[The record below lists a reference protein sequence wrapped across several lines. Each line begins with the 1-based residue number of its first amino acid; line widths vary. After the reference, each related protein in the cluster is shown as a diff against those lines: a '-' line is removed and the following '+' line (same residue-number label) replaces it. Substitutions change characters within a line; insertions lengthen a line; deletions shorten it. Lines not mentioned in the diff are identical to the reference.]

1 MEKEE
6 RPMTEEEE
14 FEFRARAEK
23 EKALSSPPQPPTD
36 KPSGWSDV
44 PANALQDVKTL
55 VGGLKTGADVLAQGA
70 ADLPGYLQDT
80 PIKEIGS
87 DILSGAEKGAEFIN
101 QVPQVILDR
110 VNELMTSPVQAFKE
124 HPLNTAAD
132 VGSVVFPLLKG
143 VGATEALEG
152 AARGVAQEAGRRG
165 LGFTKGVMRKLNM
178 VPKDAR
184 AVAQTMLDNGVIKSL
199 STTEDL
205 ASKTEELQRAVG
217 KGIGDFLKTRNYSFD
232 VRKAINDIE
241 SLRPEFKGG
250 AYDVD
255 HMRIDRAIETIKA
268 HGKDYMNFDEANI
281 LKGKLQ
287 SLANYASNKDATLL
301 DKQIAGR
308 FRDDLDESILNPK
321 SVTKTSVK
329 EITPEY
335 QGLHTPPDPE
345 SGAPL
350 HDLTGGG
357 NIYPDD
363 IYGPNATRYYGTG
376 EDVLD
381 RQTIGIIQ
389 SFHKR
394 PNAPVKIY
402 RAIPYNKTIYEQIAD
417 IEKQKAYILK
427 YGKVPPGVETNLNR
441 SAYYDKI
448 YDDMEKLKSLPPE
461 KELEKTGINPGDW
474 VTINREYAKQHGESA
489 LKGDYKIISK
499 SVRAKDIF
507 TNGDSIHEFGYWPK
521 IKKGVKGGDV
531 ILPDLSGSGEFISG
545 KKTYGA
551 TKKAETALEDK
562 QRMAGNRLTDI
573 ILAGGGIAGGALH
586 NPLLAFKT
594 AIVIAA
600 KKGIEKYGWSTTS
613 AIANGVANIVGEYSP
628 ILLSAAKN
636 GSQSLTAAHMALYDK
651 SPGYREKID
660 LLMGKPSRAMTIAK
674 SYDDEATKAQDYAQ
688 ELTAAKLAVSQGKV
702 SAEEADKRLRDAF
715 GKGIQ

>member
-1 MEKEE
+1 
-6 RPMTEEEE
+6 
-14 FEFRARAEK
+14 
-23 EKALSSPPQPPTD
+23 
-36 KPSGWSDV
+36 
-44 PANALQDVKTL
+44 
-55 VGGLKTGADVLAQGA
+55 
-70 ADLPGYLQDT
+70 
-80 PIKEIGS
+80 
-87 DILSGAEKGAEFIN
+87 
-101 QVPQVILDR
+101 
-110 VNELMTSPVQAFKE
+110 
-124 HPLNTAAD
+124 
-132 VGSVVFPLLKG
+132 
-143 VGATEALEG
+143 
-152 AARGVAQEAGRRG
+152 
-165 LGFTKGVMRKLNM
+165 
-178 VPKDAR
+178 
-184 AVAQTMLDNGVIKSL
+184 
-199 STTEDL
+199 
-205 ASKTEELQRAVG
+205 LQRAVG

-250 AYDVD
+250 AYDAD

-287 SLANYASNKDATLL
+287 SLANYSSNKDATLL

-308 FRDDLDESILNPK
+308 FKDAVDESLTNPR
-321 SVTKTSVK
+321 
-329 EITPEY
+329 
-335 QGLHTPPDPE
+335 
-345 SGAPL
+345 
-350 HDLTGGG
+350 DLTPQQ
-357 NIYPDD
+357 I
-363 IYGPNATRYYGTG
+363 RRG
-376 EDVLD
+376 EL
-381 RQTIGIIQ
+381 QA
-389 SFHKR
+389 S
-394 PNAPVKIY
+394 P
-402 RAIPYNKTIYEQIAD
+402 
-417 IEKQKAYILK
+417 
-427 YGKVPPGVETNLNR
+427 
-441 SAYYDKI
+441 S
-448 YDDMEKLKSLPPE
+448 
-461 KELEKTGINPGDW
+461 
-474 VTINREYAKQHGESA
+474 
-489 LKGDYKIISK
+489 
-499 SVRAKDIF
+499 
-507 TNGDSIHEFGYWPK
+507 DSR
-521 IKKGVKGGDV
+521 
-531 ILPDLSGSGEFISG
+531 EFISG

-660 LLMGKPSRAMTIAK
+660 LLMGRPSRAMTAAK
-674 SYDDEATKAQDYAQ
+674 GYDDEATKAQDYAQ